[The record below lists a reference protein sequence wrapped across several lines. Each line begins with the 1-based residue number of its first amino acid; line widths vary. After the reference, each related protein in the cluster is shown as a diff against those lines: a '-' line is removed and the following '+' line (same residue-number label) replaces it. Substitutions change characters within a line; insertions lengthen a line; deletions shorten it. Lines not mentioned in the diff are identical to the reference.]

1 MLAHILSEK
10 CKLLENFHFFN
21 SLDLFFIIYLYHLLF
36 IILYF
41 NFQLL
46 NLTMTIPFFLRWWH
60 AWTSLGETSFP
71 VKDSALQTSPSNSS
85 DTSSGTGEIS
95 IISLLK
101 HWELSK
107 DDLPKSIIRLRNNEF
122 EVLEICNSEKIGS
135 NFVVILSI
143 FFVRSFIFSDKLS
156 KLKSYSI
163 SSSLD
168 RSFNLHPVKTSF
180 SVFQCKT
187 LYKMAMAEKWIH

>member
-1 MLAHILSEK
+1 
-10 CKLLENFHFFN
+10 
-21 SLDLFFIIYLYHLLF
+21 
-36 IILYF
+36 
-41 NFQLL
+41 
-46 NLTMTIPFFLRWWH
+46 MTIAFFLRWWR
-60 AWTSLGETSFP
+60 ASRSLGETSFP
-71 VKDSALQTSPSNSS
+71 VKDSALQTSPSNSWYLQRNWG
-85 DTSSGTGEIS
+85 D
-95 IISLLK
+95 LK

-107 DDLPKSIIRLRNNEF
+107 DDLPKSIICLRNNELQ
-122 EVLEICNSEKIGS
+122 VLEICNSEKIWS
-135 NFVVILSI
+135 NFVVKLSI